1 METIDWP
8 ISNYPIFFALV
19 LLAATAITL
28 SMGNEPHA
36 EEFAIYAYYLL
47 VIGVTIRFFELA
59 LPDRFHQKFNVIPHK
74 IAYHIGK
81 CKYLPELSPSVTQ
94 KIELNKFSKYF
105 VYFSDM
111 SKNLTVYL
119 FIIYLLVTAYGLIYG
134 WWIVKGF
141 LEKMG
146 LIILI
151 FFTFYLISTTL
162 LKKYPP
168 NTIYIIMVY
177 AYIEKILIV
186 SK

>member
-1 METIDWP
+1 METTNWP

-59 LPDRFHQKFNVIPHK
+59 LPDRFHQKFNVILHK
-74 IAYHIGK
+74 IAYHFGK
-81 CKYLPELSPSVTQ
+81 GKYFPELIQSVKQ
-94 KIELNKFSKYF
+94 KIDLKKSSKHF

-119 FIIYLLVTAYGLIYG
+119 FIIYLLVTIYGSIYG

-146 LIILI
+146 LIVLI
-151 FFTFYLISTTL
+151 FFTFYLISTM
-162 LKKYPP
+162 
-168 NTIYIIMVY
+168 IIK
-177 AYIEKILIV
+177 KILA
-186 SK
+186 